1 MEQVSTK
8 TNTNKKISNSTK
20 QNNALKQRKVLRLST
35 LIVMLFILCALFI
48 ASASLG
54 QFHINTSDVYKF
66 LFNIGDPSSQEY
78 QVFWFIRM
86 PRIVMVMLVGAS
98 LGVGGAIMQ
107 AIFAN
112 PLAEPGIIGVSSGC
126 AVGASIAIVMNWTF
140 LSLLT
145 VPISAFVT
153 GIIVTFAIYQMS
165 KSGGKAR
172 VITLI
177 LTGIAVNAL
186 CGAMIAFFTYA
197 APTTARNQ
205 IVFWQMGSLN
215 GANWQHIIVVTPI
228 VIFGLIVSFYIAP
241 KLDLLALG
249 EDTAKYL
256 GLNVPRLRF
265 TAICMTALLTA
276 GAVSFAG
283 IITFVGL
290 IVPHLLRLIIGP
302 MNSWLIPLSAVG
314 GIILVGSADLIAR
327 TAMSYADLPIGIF
340 TAIIGS
346 VVFFIVMKQNM
357 LKVG

>member
-1 MEQVSTK
+1 MLKE
-8 TNTNKKISNSTK
+8 
-20 QNNALKQRKVLRLST
+20 NALKYRKMLRIVT
-35 LIVMLFILCALFI
+35 LIIMLSVLFVLLL
-48 ASASLG
+48 ASTSLG
-54 QFHINTSDVYKF
+54 QFHINTIDVYKI
-66 LFNIGDPSSQEY
+66 LFNFADSSSQEY

-86 PRIVMVMLVGAS
+86 PRVVMVMLVGAA

-126 AVGASIAIVMNWTF
+126 AVGASVAIVLNWSF

-153 GIIVTFAIYQMS
+153 GLVVTFVIYQMS
-165 KSGGKAR
+165 KSDGRAS

-186 CGAMIAFFTYA
+186 CGSLIAFFTYA

-215 GANWQHIIVVTPI
+215 GSNWQHIVVVAPI
-228 VIFGLIVSFYIAP
+228 VLFGLAVSFMVAP

-249 EDTAKYL
+249 EDSARYV
-256 GLNVPRLRF
+256 GLNVSRLRF
-265 TAICMTALLTA
+265 IAICVTALLTA

-290 IVPHLLRLIIGP
+290 IVPHLLRLLVGP
-302 MNSWLIPLSAVG
+302 MNSWLVPLSAIG
-314 GIILVGSADLIAR
+314 GIILVGGADLVAR
-327 TAMSYADLPIGIF
+327 TVMSYADLPIGIF

-346 VVFFIVMKQNM
+346 FVFFIVMRKNI
-357 LKVG
+357 LKVVR

>member
-1 MEQVSTK
+1 MLKMLKE
-8 TNTNKKISNSTK
+8 
-20 QNNALKQRKVLRLST
+20 NALKYRKMLRIVT
-35 LIVMLFILCALFI
+35 LIIMLSVLFVLLL
-48 ASASLG
+48 ASTSLG
-54 QFHINTSDVYKF
+54 QFHINTIDVYKI
-66 LFNIGDPSSQEY
+66 LFNFADSSSQEY

-86 PRIVMVMLVGAS
+86 PRVVMVMLVGAA

-126 AVGASIAIVMNWTF
+126 AVGASVAIVLNWSF

-153 GIIVTFAIYQMS
+153 GLVVTFVIYQMS
-165 KSGGKAR
+165 KSDGRAS

-186 CGAMIAFFTYA
+186 CGSLIAFFTYA

-215 GANWQHIIVVTPI
+215 GSNWQHIVVVAPI
-228 VIFGLIVSFYIAP
+228 VLFGLAVSFMVAP

-249 EDTAKYL
+249 EDSARYV
-256 GLNVPRLRF
+256 GLNVSRLRF
-265 TAICMTALLTA
+265 IAICVTALLTA

-290 IVPHLLRLIIGP
+290 IVPHLLRLLVGP
-302 MNSWLIPLSAVG
+302 MNSWLVPLSAIG
-314 GIILVGSADLIAR
+314 GIILVGGADLVAR
-327 TAMSYADLPIGIF
+327 TVMSYADLPIGIF

-346 VVFFIVMKQNM
+346 FVFFIVMRKNI
-357 LKVG
+357 LKVVR

>member
-1 MEQVSTK
+1 MKNIDRQIT
-8 TNTNKKISNSTK
+8 T
-20 QNNALKQRKVLRLST
+20 LRQRKIFRITT
-35 LIVMLFILCALFI
+35 LVIMVSILIGLFV

-54 QFHINTSDVYKF
+54 QYHINTADVYKF

-86 PRIVMVMLVGAS
+86 PRIVMVVLVGAS

-126 AVGASIAIVMNWTF
+126 AVGASVAIVLNWSF

-145 VPISAFVT
+145 VPISAFIT
-153 GIIVTFAIYQMS
+153 GLIVTFAIYQMS
-165 KSGGKAR
+165 KAGGKAR

-186 CGAMIAFFTYA
+186 CGALIAFFTYA

-215 GANWQHIIVVTPI
+215 GANWQHIIIVTPI
-228 VIFGLIVSFYIAP
+228 VILGLAVSFIIAP

-249 EDTAKYL
+249 EDTAKYI
-256 GLNVPRLRF
+256 GLNVARLRF

-276 GAVSFAG
+276 AAVSFAG

-302 MNSWLIPLSAVG
+302 MNSWLVPLSAVG
-314 GIILVGSADLIAR
+314 GVILVGGADLIAR
-327 TAMSYADLPIGIF
+327 TIMSYADLPIGIF

-346 VVFFIVMKQNM
+346 IVFFIVMKKNL